1 MTFSTLRGLGYS
13 DCSTGECEEIPDD
26 PPPSSPVIFAGAG
39 GGSGAGSAFPSMAN
53 NAGIQQQQY
62 NSQFPQGNA
71 STGFNWGGF
80 FSGIIPTLAN
90 DATKLGQQ
98 AIASPGTVIGPSG
111 QVITG
116 GGMQSGV
123 SSNAAQSITAMMP
136 VILLGVGGLLL
147 IMVMKG
153 RR

>member
-1 MTFSTLRGLGYS
+1 MTFSTLRGLA
-13 DCSTGECEEIPDD
+13 DCSPSGVDEYGDACAYFPTSD
-26 PPPSSPVIFAGAG
+26 PNATKVARGYLNSGGAETFQQYLG
-39 GGSGAGSAFPSMAN
+39 VPNAPGGSYPTGSP
-53 NAGIQQQQY
+53 
-62 NSQFPQGNA
+62 
-71 STGFNWGGF
+71 STGFNWGSF
-80 FSGIIPTLAN
+80 FTGLAPTLAN

-98 AIASPGTVIGPSG
+98 AIASPGTVIGPGG

-147 IMVMKG
+147 IMVMKNK
-153 RR
+153 